1 MATRGS
7 IPKMMEVAGIDML
20 PPEAGVPLIRR
31 ELTAGATCGE
41 IVIGQRL
48 GILLDEWDST
58 GGLDTEALSA
68 HRERLTAQGPMVGK
82 ITGMGVHTGLTMETT
97 LDLSLIHI

>member
-1 MATRGS
+1 
-7 IPKMMEVAGIDML
+7 
-20 PPEAGVPLIRR
+20 LIRR

-68 HRERLTAQGPMVGK
+68 HRERLTGK
-82 ITGMGVHTGLTMETT
+82 ADGRKINGMAFT
-97 LDLSLIHI
+97 LV